1 MGTKPRSIGLNY
13 ESWDEINKK
22 GYDDLIEKKIFMF
35 IEDKINALLK
45 HPVTPRSIVDNFLA
59 NSVNVTFNIRDFMQN
74 NPGKRVADDHEK
86 FPGKLDHTTCLA
98 IRIGKKLHAQDKN
111 YEQLAGKLKDNMF
124 SESPYGAIPASLNNM
139 IAIQAAYGNSS
150 KTRTSFPNSDDIW
163 CRIFGKEVYRSE
175 KKFFF
180 SHFFFRRWW

>member
-1 MGTKPRSIGLNY
+1 MGIKPGSIGLNY

-98 IRIGKKLHAQDKN
+98 IRVEKRPHVQDKN
-111 YEQLAGKLKDNMF
+111 HEQLAR
-124 SESPYGAIPASLNNM
+124 
-139 IAIQAAYGNSS
+139 NSS